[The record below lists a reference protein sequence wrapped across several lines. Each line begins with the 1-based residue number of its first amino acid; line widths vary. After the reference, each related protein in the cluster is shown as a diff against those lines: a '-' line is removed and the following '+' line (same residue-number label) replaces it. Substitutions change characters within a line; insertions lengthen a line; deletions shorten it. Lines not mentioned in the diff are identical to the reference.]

1 MRIRVGDV
9 VTFERKVYVVRD
21 CFPDGTF
28 YIEGLNSNFK
38 YISGYRLSRI
48 IFIEI

>member
-1 MRIRVGDV
+1 MRVKVGDV
-9 VTFERKVYVVRD
+9 VIFERKVYVVRD

-38 YISGYRLSRI
+38 YISGYRFSQIR
-48 IFIEI
+48 FIEI